1 MTNSNLNLG
10 TIFDWRLPEPPPENT
25 AGGMYNDNLM
35 NHMRPEHD
43 FRLSGQEFEVPEKPL
58 TYSVYNPY

>member
-1 MTNSNLNLG
+1 MQNCEPNLG
-10 TIFDWRLPEPPPENT
+10 TIFDWRLPEPAPENT

-35 NHMRPEHD
+35 KHMRPEHD
-43 FRLSGQEFEVPEKPL
+43 FRHVEKPL